1 MGGPGGYRSPCVP
14 LPPAVEVRGPSN
26 AGLHGKLMGFLGM
39 FFGTGTAVGVPWA
52 VLNHGAAVGVVAAVA
67 AILCLVGIVGGL
79 GMAFVSIEYT
89 IVVPA
94 RKHSSN
100 GERPET

>member
-1 MGGPGGYRSPCVP
+1 MGGPGRYRSPCVP

-79 GMAFVSIEYT
+79 GTPFAPRYWAKAA
-89 IVVPA
+89 PA
-94 RKHSSN
+94 A
-100 GERPET
+100 